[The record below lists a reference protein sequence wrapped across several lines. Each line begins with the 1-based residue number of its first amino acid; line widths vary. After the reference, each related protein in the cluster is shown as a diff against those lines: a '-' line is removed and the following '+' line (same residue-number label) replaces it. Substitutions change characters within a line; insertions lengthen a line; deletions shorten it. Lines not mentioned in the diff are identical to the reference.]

1 MVLSC
6 LSEVCNNSPRAP
18 NPSRVGRH
26 TRQGCAREL
35 AVWDLPQQQLDLANV
50 AGTIVMGPEARE
62 ALGNSI
68 QHHISAIRR
77 AGAADHEVGF
87 ILDSGAAGVCA
98 PRAHSLIQRHRVV
111 VNTVPA
117 NQGRQR
123 MAMGAQC
130 QELIESFFR
139 VLPVTFQAQ
148 ERAAGWRGDLQVQC
162 CSVFL
167 VRSHVVIPLLF
178 STGIQSSIHI
188 LADLV
193 LPWRCLRP

>member
-6 LSEVCNNSPRAP
+6 LSEVCNNSPCAP

-50 AGTIVMGPEARE
+50 VGTIVVGPEVRE

-68 QHHISAIRR
+68 QHHITAIRR

-123 MAMGAQC
+123 MAMGAQR

-139 VLPVTFQAQ
+139 VLPVAFQAQ
-148 ERAAGWRGDLQVQC
+148 ERAAGWRGDL
-162 CSVFL
+162 
-167 VRSHVVIPLLF
+167 
-178 STGIQSSIHI
+178 
-188 LADLV
+188 
-193 LPWRCLRP
+193 